1 MASEKIIA
9 AASDPIFYTRVAFI
23 ALKSAQNVA
32 SEPIDTVN
40 HENRV
45 NYAARVMTGKD
56 KAILLA
62 LHVVASNP
70 TIAGKLDAGQDVPDG
85 DIEFALG
92 SIWDARS
99 NAFAAPVLPPILGDQ

>member
-9 AASDPIFYTRVAFI
+9 AASDPIFYTRVAFL

-32 SEPIDTVN
+32 SEAPETAN
-40 HENRV
+40 HLNRV
-45 NYAARVMTGKD
+45 NYAARVMNGRD
-56 KAILLA
+56 KAVLLA

-70 TIAGKLDAGQDVPDG
+70 TIAGKLDADQPVPDG

-99 NAFAAPVLPPILGDQ
+99 NAFAAPLVEPTLNNP